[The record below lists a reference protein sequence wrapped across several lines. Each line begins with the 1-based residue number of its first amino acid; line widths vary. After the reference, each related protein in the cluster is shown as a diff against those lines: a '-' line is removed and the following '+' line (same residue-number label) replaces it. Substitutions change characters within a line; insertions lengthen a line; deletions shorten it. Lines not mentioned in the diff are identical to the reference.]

1 MIDGARKTE
10 RALRWGMVG
19 GGRGSQI
26 GYIHRSAG
34 LRDRYFDL
42 VAGAFDLDPERG
54 RDFGIALGVD
64 AARCYADYRAMFV
77 AEGGRPDGIE
87 VVTVATPNNTHYEIS
102 KTALEA
108 GLHVVCEK
116 PLTFTIEQAEEIAQL
131 SKDNGLIVGVTY
143 GYSGYQTIE
152 EARALVASGILG
164 EIRLVNLQFA
174 HGHHSAPVEELNP
187 AIKWRVDPNFSGPS
201 YVLGDLATHP
211 LYLSEV
217 ICPDLKIKRLLCAR
231 QSFVKSRAPL
241 EDNAVVLMEY
251 ESGAFGTLWTSAVNA
266 GAMHSQKVRIAGAK
280 ASIEWWDEFPN
291 QLRLEVQGEPSRVL
305 ERGMGYLSPA
315 ALADD
320 RIGGGHPEGLFESW
334 STLYERFAR
343 AIEAAKDGAPDRVA
357 GMRYPGVEAGVQG
370 VRWVENCVRSA
381 DLGGIWVDY
390 R

>member
-1 MIDGARKTE
+1 
-10 RALRWGMVG
+10 
-19 GGRGSQI
+19 
-26 GYIHRSAG
+26 
-34 LRDRYFDL
+34 
-42 VAGAFDLDPERG
+42 
-54 RDFGIALGVD
+54 
-64 AARCYADYRAMFV
+64 
-77 AEGGRPDGIE
+77 
-87 VVTVATPNNTHYEIS
+87 
-102 KTALEA
+102 
-108 GLHVVCEK
+108 
-116 PLTFTIEQAEEIAQL
+116 
-131 SKDNGLIVGVTY
+131 
-143 GYSGYQTIE
+143 
-152 EARALVASGILG
+152 
-164 EIRLVNLQFA
+164 
-174 HGHHSAPVEELNP
+174 
-187 AIKWRVDPNFSGPS
+187 
-201 YVLGDLATHP
+201 
-211 LYLSEV
+211 
-217 ICPDLKIKRLLCAR
+217 
-231 QSFVKSRAPL
+231 
-241 EDNAVVLMEY
+241 MEY

>member
-1 MIDGARKTE
+1 MIGGERKTS
-10 RALRWGMVG
+10 RTLRWGMVG

-26 GYIHRSAG
+26 GYMHRSAG

-42 VAGAFDLDPERG
+42 VAGAFDIVAERG
-54 RDFGIALGVD
+54 RDFGVGLGLAGD
-64 AARCYADYRAMFV
+64 RCYADYKAMFA
-77 AEGGRPDGIE
+77 AEADRPDGIE

-102 KTALEA
+102 KAALEA
-108 GLHVVCEK
+108 GINVICEK
-116 PLTFTIEQAEEIAQL
+116 PLTFSTAEAEELQRL
-131 SKDNGLIVGVTY
+131 SRERGLIVGVTY

-152 EARALVASGILG
+152 EARHLVTSGALG

-174 HGHHSAPVEELNP
+174 HGFHSAPVEEANP
-187 AIKWRVDPNFSGPS
+187 AIKWRVDPRFAGPS

-211 LYLSEV
+211 FYLSEV

-231 QSFVKSRAPL
+231 QSFVKSRTPL
-241 EDNAVVLMEY
+241 EDNAMTLMEY
-251 ESGAFGTLWTSAVNA
+251 ESGAFGTVWTSAVNA
-266 GAMHSQKVRIAGAK
+266 GAMHSQKVRIVGEK

-291 QLRLEVQGEPSRVL
+291 QLRYEVQGEPVRVL
-305 ERGMGYLSPA
+305 ERGMGYLSTG

-334 STLYERFAR
+334 ATLYERFAR
-343 AIEAAKDGAPDRVA
+343 AIEAAQDGTPDRVA
-357 GMRYPGVEAGVQG
+357 GLRYPGVEAGVEG

-381 DLGGIWVDY
+381 DQGGIWVDY